1 MANKIWQPLICIIDS
16 SNRYLEKYEKLYRH
30 QNYDVVGST
39 DYNFFFQLNRE
50 EHIDLLVLL
59 LPENHENELYGFL
72 GQIHRLNFR
81 SGIMVVVDGDYDAYV
96 LKLFEQGC
104 DECVC
109 DCYNEQEILYRS
121 YAVLKRTNAFSE
133 RLVYDKLTLI
143 PSKRLLLINNKPI
156 PVTLQE
162 IRIIEEFFR
171 AKEHFLTRTYLAHA
185 IWKNIHLDVKTI
197 NTSISRLNQKL
208 LPYIEDKLL
217 LSVRGVGYIL
227 NKQAV

>member
-1 MANKIWQPLICIIDS
+1 MICIIDS
-16 SNRYLEKYEKLYRH
+16 SNCYLDKYENLYRS
-30 QNYDVVGST
+30 QNYDVIGSN
-39 DYNFFFQLNRE
+39 DYQFFFKLSRE

-72 GQIHRLNFR
+72 EQVHRRNFR
-81 SGIMVVVDGDYDAYV
+81 SGIMVIVDGDYDAYV

-109 DCYNEQEILYRS
+109 DCYNDQEILYRS
-121 YAVLKRTNAFSE
+121 HAVLKRTDAFAE
-133 RLVYDKLTLI
+133 RLTYNQITLI
-143 PSKRLLLINNKPI
+143 PSKRLLLINHKPI
-156 PVTLQE
+156 NVTLQE

-171 AKEHFLTRTYLAHA
+171 AKENFLTRSYLAHA

-197 NTSISRLNQKL
+197 NTSISRLNHKL
-208 LPYIEDKLL
+208 LPHIEEKLF

-227 NKQAV
+227 NKQAI